1 MVNLILALFLCWL
14 WAAPAPARLPTAAG
28 DDPSPPAALEGG
40 LPGSHALVVAL
51 HGGSFGGRPPAELA
65 RRLLTDLSSEARAA
79 GLRLLVPIAPAVP
92 DAVDAEH
99 YVVPWLQP
107 DGEALVWSL
116 VRRETA
122 SRRSD
127 PGRILLAGH
136 GAGATGALTLAAR
149 HPELVAGVAAWSGT
163 PEPLWDDQHHVV
175 GLAEPVVEGL
185 RDVPVFLFSA
195 RDDPILDRTALGLLV
210 EGLRAQ
216 EQATGTAQ
224 LVWLEGEGGHSFGK
238 AGPARGLRFLR
249 DAGKARALE
258 KRR

>member
-1 MVNLILALFLCWL
+1 MNNLILALCLL
-14 WAAPAPARLPTAAG
+14 ATAPVRAIAG
-28 DDPSPPAALEGG
+28 DDPSLPATLEGG
-40 LPGSHALVVAL
+40 LPGSRALVVAL

-79 GLRLLVPIAPAVP
+79 SLRLLVPIAPATP
-92 DAVDAEH
+92 DTADAEH

-107 DGEALVWSL
+107 EGEALVWSL
-116 VRRETA
+116 IRRETA
-122 SRRSD
+122 AHRAD

-163 PEPLWDDQHHVV
+163 PEPLWDDQHRIV

-185 RDVPVFLFSA
+185 RDVPVFLFSG
-195 RDDPILDRTALGLLV
+195 RDDPILDRRALSLLV
-210 EGLRAQ
+210 DGLRAQ
-216 EQATGTAQ
+216 EQAGGTSR
-224 LVWLEGEGGHSFGK
+224 LVWLEGDGGHGFGK
-238 AGPARGLRFLR
+238 AGAARGLRFLR